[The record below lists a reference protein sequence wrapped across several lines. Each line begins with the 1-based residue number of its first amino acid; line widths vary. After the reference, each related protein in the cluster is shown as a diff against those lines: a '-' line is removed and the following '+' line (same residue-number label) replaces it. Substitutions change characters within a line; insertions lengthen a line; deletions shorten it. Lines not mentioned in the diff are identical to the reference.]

1 MSKPPRPALPDL
13 DDSEFTA
20 KLKPLSDAVI
30 QKPSAGDRRSSG
42 HPDVRRPDS
51 TDEHNSGYPDIRESR
66 LSVAERIEQIEQI
79 RGPKRRFEFLIPVR
93 VGEALASDAAVR
105 GQSAATRLLEVL
117 RDAGYPVIPEDF
129 VDLRKERGRETIAPS
144 NTSGAKHSRRG
155 FNSVAP

>member
-1 MSKPPRPALPDL
+1 MSKSPRLALPDL
-13 DDSEFTA
+13 DDREFTS

-30 QKPSAGDRRSSG
+30 QKSGAVDSRSSG
-42 HPDVRRPDS
+42 HLEVRNQESADDHRA
-51 TDEHNSGYPDIRESR
+51 GYPDIRESR

-129 VDLRKERGRETIAPS
+129 VDLRKERGRETVSAS
-144 NTSGAKHSRRG
+144 DSAGTKHYRHG
-155 FNSVAP
+155 FNPVAP